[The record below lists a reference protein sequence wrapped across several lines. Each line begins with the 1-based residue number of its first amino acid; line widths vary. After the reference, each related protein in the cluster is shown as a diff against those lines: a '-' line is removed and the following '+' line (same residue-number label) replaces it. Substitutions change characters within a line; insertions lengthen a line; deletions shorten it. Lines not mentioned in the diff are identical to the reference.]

1 MNAAARSFSPT
12 RDGSAEIAGKVDNLR
27 ATLVRVVRTSTDDV
41 NRRTATRVDVNRQG
55 TVEIGGVAH
64 RALVRNLSESG
75 AVLVDAI
82 PRVAVGSAAVVTLEG
97 LASGLAGV
105 VARSDASGV
114 LLNLELTGAA
124 RNLVEALIHGRHA
137 A

>member
-12 RDGSAEIAGKVDNLR
+12 RDGSAEIASKVDDLR

-41 NRRTATRVDVNRQG
+41 NRRTAKRVDVNRQG
-55 TVEIGGVAH
+55 TVEIAGVAH
-64 RALVRNLSESG
+64 RVLVRNLSESG
-75 AVLVDAI
+75 AVLVDPI
-82 PRVAVGSAAVVTLEG
+82 PGVAVNSTAVVTVEG

-105 VARSDASGV
+105 VMRSDASGV
-114 LLNLELTGAA
+114 LLNLGSTGAA
-124 RNLVEALIHGRHA
+124 RNLVESLIHGRRA